1 MFVRYHKENKNDVN
15 FRVEQEASR
24 AEDQRNEIDAKRIAL
39 NKTNS
44 FRRQII
50 AVPWLT
56 CMYQHHFNSTIFFV
70 IDIAVV

>member
-1 MFVRYHKENKNDVN
+1 MFVHYHKENKNDVN

-39 NKTNS
+39 NKTTS

-50 AVPWLT
+50 AVT
-56 CMYQHHFNSTIFFV
+56 
-70 IDIAVV
+70 